1 MNVLA
6 QVRAAGDDGLATAE
20 YATCTVA
27 AASLGVLVYRFL
39 TSDRVRDLLFHVL
52 GSLLHWPG

>member
-1 MNVLA
+1 MDVIA
-6 QVRAAGDDGLATAE
+6 RIRAAGDDGLATSE

-27 AASLGVLVYRFL
+27 ATVFGVVLHRIL

-52 GSLLHWPG
+52 GSFLHWPG